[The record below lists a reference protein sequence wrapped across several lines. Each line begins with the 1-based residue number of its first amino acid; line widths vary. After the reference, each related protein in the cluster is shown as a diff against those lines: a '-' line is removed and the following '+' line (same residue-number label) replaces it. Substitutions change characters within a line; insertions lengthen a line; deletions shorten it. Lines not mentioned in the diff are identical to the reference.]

1 MAISHTAETMKK
13 ADNPKN
19 QMKVEA
25 KEQSGMPVA
34 QALEAKSTT
43 VELGTPLT
51 EYMLLRLMAE
61 NN

>member
-1 MAISHTAETMKK
+1 MKK

>member
-1 MAISHTAETMKK
+1 
-13 ADNPKN
+13 
-19 QMKVEA
+19 
-25 KEQSGMPVA
+25 MPVA